1 MLYLGHYAN
10 WEYVPGVVRHFKSP
24 KLCAQVYKPLHDKA
38 FDRLMLKVRSRF
50 NPVSVKQDKV
60 FRTMLRWYRDKVPF
74 IIGFIADH
82 RSNSSISHHITTFL
96 GQRTPFSPGG
106 EEIGDRVNAAYLYLD
121 VEKTGRG
128 HYRFTVKPII
138 PSSLEGD
145 SPYTRRYLEML
156 EETIRRRPGLW
167 LWSHRRWLYQ

>member
-1 MLYLGHYAN
+1 MT
-10 WEYVPGVVRHFKSP
+10 GVQT
-24 KLCAQVYKPLHDKA
+24 CALPI
-38 FDRLMLKVRSRF
+38 F
-50 NPVSVKQDKV
+50 
-60 FRTMLRWYRDKVPF
+60 
-74 IIGFIADH
+74 
-82 RSNSSISHHITTFL
+82 TTFL

-128 HYRFTVKPII
+128 HYRFAVKPII